1 MRIRYT
7 APLLATVVTVVV
19 LVAVFVNRGGT
30 TPAPSLPDL
39 PSAAAESPRPAVLN
53 PLPSNAPAP
62 VASSVANQLAGA
74 ARDPGLGAELDGEV
88 LDPSTG
94 AVLWARGSDDPEP
107 PASTTKLLTGTAAL
121 LSLGPNARLAT
132 TAVRSGDT
140 VYLVGG
146 GDVTLVATHTPAGV
160 TTYPQPASLAQLA
173 RQTAAALA
181 TGALKRVRLAVDATA
196 WTGPRLARGWSPSY
210 VTEGDVAPPSA
221 LELDEGRI
229 DPADPFAARSPTP
242 ALQTGQVF
250 ATLLRH
256 DGVRVRG
263 SVTSGFAPSG
273 ATPLGSVSSPTVA
286 ELVQRML
293 TTSDDDLAEALGR
306 AIALHDHQ
314 PADFA
319 GAAAA
324 VKARVVSVGVPA
336 AAISLYDTSGL
347 SHHDRVSPQ
356 ALVTVLRADVR
367 NPILSPVI
375 EGLPIAGLTGTL
387 AMRYR
392 TLPASEAAGVVRAKT
407 GTLTGVNTLAG
418 EVVDRSGRLL
428 VFAFLAPRAPLP
440 SLTEAALDRLAA
452 RLARCG
458 CGVAS

>member
-1 MRIRYT
+1 MRMRYT
-7 APLLATVVTVVV
+7 APLLAAVVTVVV
-19 LVAVFVNRGGT
+19 LVLVFVNRGGT
-30 TPAPSLPDL
+30 TAAPTLPDR
-39 PSAAAESPRPAVLN
+39 PSAASASPRPPVLN

-62 VASSVANQLAGA
+62 VAARVAVQLAGA
-74 ARDPGLGAELDGEV
+74 ARDPGLGGELDGEV
-88 LDPSTG
+88 LDPSSG
-94 AVLWARGSDDPEP
+94 AVLWARGSADPEP

-121 LSLGPNARLAT
+121 LALGPNARLAT
-132 TAVRSGDT
+132 TTVRSGDT

-146 GDVTLVATHTPAGV
+146 GDVTLVATRTPAGV
-160 TTYPQPASLAQLA
+160 TAYPRPASLAQLA

-181 TGALKRVRLAVDATA
+181 AGSPKRVRLAVDATA

-210 VTEGDVAPPSA
+210 ITEGDVAPPSA

-229 DPADPFAARSPTP
+229 DPGDPFAARSLTP
-242 ALQTGQVF
+242 ALQAGQEF

-256 DGVRVRG
+256 DGVRLRG
-263 SVTSGFAPSG
+263 GVTSGFAPVS
-273 ATPLGSVSSPTVA
+273 ASRLGSVASPTIA

-306 AIALHDHQ
+306 TVAIHDHQ

-336 AAISLYDTSGL
+336 DSVTLYDTSGL
-347 SHHDRVSPQ
+347 SHRDRVTAQ
-356 ALVTVLRADVR
+356 ALVTVLRATVR
-367 NPILSPVI
+367 NPILRPVI
-375 EGLPIAGLTGTL
+375 EGLPVAGLTGTL
-387 AMRYR
+387 AARYR
-392 TLPASEAAGVVRAKT
+392 VPPASQAAGVLRAKT

-418 EVVDRSGRLL
+418 QVVDRSGRLL

-440 SLTEAALDRLAA
+440 SLTEPALDRLAA

>member
-1 MRIRYT
+1 MRYT
-7 APLLATVVTVVV
+7 APLLAAVVTVAV
-19 LVAVFVNRGGT
+19 LVAVFVNRGGN
-30 TPAPSLPDL
+30 TPAPALPDL
-39 PSAAAESPRPAVLN
+39 PSAASVSPRPAVLN

-62 VASSVANQLAGA
+62 VASGVARQLAGA

-88 LDPSTG
+88 IDPSTG
-94 AVLWARGSDDPEP
+94 TVLWARGADDPEP

-121 LSLGPNARLAT
+121 LSLGPDARLDT
-132 TAVRSGDT
+132 TAVRSGNT

-160 TTYPQPASLAQLA
+160 TAYPRPASLAQLA

-181 TGALKRVRLAVDATA
+181 TGTPKRLRLAVDATE
-196 WTGPRLARGWSPSY
+196 WTGPKLARGWSPSY

-221 LELDEGRI
+221 LEIDEGRV

-242 ALQTGQVF
+242 ALQAGQAF

-256 DGVRVRG
+256 DGVRLR
-263 SVTSGFAPSG
+263 STVTSGFAPSS
-273 ATPLGSVSSPTVA
+273 ATRLGSVASPTISQ
-286 ELVQRML
+286 LVQRML

-306 AIALHDHQ
+306 AVALHDHQ

-336 AAISLYDTSGL
+336 ASVSLYDTSGL
-347 SHHDRVSPQ
+347 SHRDRVSAQ
-356 ALVTVLRADVR
+356 ALVTVLRAAVG
-367 NPILSPVI
+367 NPTLSPVI
-375 EGLPIAGLTGTL
+375 EGLPVAGLTGTL
-387 AMRYR
+387 ASRYR
-392 TLPASEAAGVVRAKT
+392 MSPASQAAGVVRAKT

-418 EVVDRSGRLL
+418 QVVDRSGRLL
-428 VFAFLAPRAPLP
+428 VFAFLAPKAPLP
-440 SLTEAALDRLAA
+440 STTEAALDRLAA
-452 RLARCG
+452 RLVRCG